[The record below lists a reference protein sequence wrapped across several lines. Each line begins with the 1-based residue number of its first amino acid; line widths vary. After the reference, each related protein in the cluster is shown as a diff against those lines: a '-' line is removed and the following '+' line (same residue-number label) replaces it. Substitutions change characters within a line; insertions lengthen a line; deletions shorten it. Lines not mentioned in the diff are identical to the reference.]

1 MVANNSLSGGLSLQ
15 QLQDQYAP
23 AMVRL
28 PDDMFRMASRYV
40 VRRHLAGVYDREA
53 MLELL
58 DILGLVG
65 GDAQ

>member
-1 MVANNSLSGGLSLQ
+1 MAGKTTLSGGLSLQ

-23 AMVRL
+23 AMVRT
-28 PDDMFRMASRYV
+28 PEEVRHMASRYI

-58 DILGLVG
+58 DILGLVM
-65 GDAQ
+65 